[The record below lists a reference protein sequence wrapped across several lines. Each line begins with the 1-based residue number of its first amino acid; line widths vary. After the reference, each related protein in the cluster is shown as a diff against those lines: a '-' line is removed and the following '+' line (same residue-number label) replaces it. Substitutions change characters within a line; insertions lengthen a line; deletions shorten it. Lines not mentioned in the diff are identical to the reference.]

1 MGPSCTAFAPRPV
14 CAAADLR
21 RGRFAPR
28 KISARIFAD
37 QNTPQNISESR
48 RFAAFISP
56 RLFRRCPFR
65 RSHFAAVTI
74 RRCQNAHFAAV
85 NFDGV
90 KIDVKKEDMSGEF
103 KVFVFICIACIFL
116 ADS

>member
-1 MGPSCTAFAPRPV
+1 MEMT
-14 CAAADLR
+14 
-21 RGRFAPR
+21 
-28 KISARIFAD
+28 ISHNSA
-37 QNTPQNISESR
+37 TISMVYR

-56 RLFRRCPFR
+56 RPFR
-65 RSHFAAVTI
+65 RALFAAAHFAAFISPRPFRRALFAAVTI

-90 KIDVKKEDMSGEF
+90 KIDVKKEDMLGEF
-103 KVFVFICIACIFL
+103 KVFVFICIVCILL